1 MKKFNIT
8 VNGKSYE
15 VDVEEIGGSSAPS
28 AVRKQTPVSS
38 QPAAPVAAP
47 AAAKPATPAPTPT
60 PTPAPSAAPVT
71 GGEVISA
78 PMPGTILDIKVNVGD
93 HVANG
98 AVLVILEAMKM
109 ENEIMAPV
117 AGKVLS
123 IGVSKGASVNSGDVL
138 VVIG

>member
-15 VDVEEIGGSSAPS
+15 VEVEEIGGVMSSAPV
-28 AVRKQTPVSS
+28 ARPV
-38 QPAAPVAAP
+38 ATPVAAP
-47 AAAKPATPAPTPT
+47 SAAAPAPAAAPSAPAAKPAAPAP
-60 PTPAPSAAPVT
+60 APVA
-71 GGEVISA
+71 GGETITS

-93 HVANG
+93 TVASG

-117 AGKVLS
+117 AGKVVS
-123 IGVSKGASVNSGDVL
+123 INVNKGASVNSGDVL